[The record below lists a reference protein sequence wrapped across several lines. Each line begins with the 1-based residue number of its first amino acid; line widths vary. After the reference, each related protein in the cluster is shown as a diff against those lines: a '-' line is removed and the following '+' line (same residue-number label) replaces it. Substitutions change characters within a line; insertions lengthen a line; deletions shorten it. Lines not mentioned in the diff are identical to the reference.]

1 MPVVRIPG
9 PLRSLSGGESA
20 VTLDA
25 TDLKSAIDQLEV
37 RFPGFRERLL
47 DPQSGELRQFVNV
60 YLNDEDVR
68 FGEGLGTKLAD
79 KDEVSIIPAVAGGCR
94 R

>member
-1 MPVVRIPG
+1 
-9 PLRSLSGGESA
+9 

-25 TDLKSAIDQLEV
+25 GDLKSAIEQLET

-68 FGEGLGTKLAD
+68 FGEGLATKLAEE
-79 KDEVSIIPAVAGGCR
+79 DEVSIIPAVAGG
-94 R
+94 